1 MNIFEHAEEVRE
13 VLELL
18 LQPEI
23 EVPKL
28 LPDGSN
34 AEEVEEAKRQ
44 KDLLEEAINT
54 TLEAVMGDF
63 QDKAENYGWVL
74 RELEG
79 RQEALKKT
87 KQDIDKK
94 MKALSGRSDR
104 MKETLKKALEM
115 SGQKKLQTETFT
127 YSTRT
132 SKSVVVDAEDVWT
145 LPEELLRFSDPEP
158 DKMAIKAYLQE
169 NPDCKWA
176 HMEERTSLVVK

>member
-1 MNIFEHAEEVRE
+1 MNIFEHAEEVKE

-23 EVPKL
+23 EVPRL
-28 LPDGSN
+28 LPDASN

-44 KDLLEEAINT
+44 KETLEEAINT

-63 QDKAENYGWVL
+63 QDKAEAYGWVL

-79 RQEALKKT
+79 RQEAVKKA
-87 KQDIDKK
+87 KQELERKQ
-94 MKALSGRSDR
+94 KALVNHADR
-104 MKETLKKALEM
+104 LKDALKKALEM
-115 SGQKKLQTETFT
+115 TGQKKLVAGTFT
-127 YSTRT
+127 YSTRA
-132 SKSVVVDAEDVWT
+132 SKSVVVDTENIWD

-158 DKMAIKAYLQE
+158 DKTAIKAYLQD
-169 NPDCKWA
+169 NPECTWA